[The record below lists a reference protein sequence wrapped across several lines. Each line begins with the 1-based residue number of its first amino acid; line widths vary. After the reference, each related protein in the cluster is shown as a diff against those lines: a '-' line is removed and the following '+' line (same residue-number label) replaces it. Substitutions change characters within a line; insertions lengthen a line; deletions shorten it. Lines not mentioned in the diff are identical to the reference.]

1 LRLCRAQGA
10 NVNLKGDE
18 GKTALFHACR
28 RGKTAIVGV
37 LLENGAQANAVDE
50 EMKTVRPRTY
60 MLQCVYAIQRKREKE
75 R

>member
-1 LRLCRAQGA
+1 LCRAQGA

-50 EMKTVRPRTY
+50 EMKTVRLSIRVRNT
-60 MLQCVYAIQRKREKE
+60 KRVRES
-75 R
+75 